1 MKLFN
6 ELNNANFE
14 LYAAKY
20 YNNPQCLSADEF
32 YDDIARFK
40 YVVRLLRRY
49 RDTGKIQE
57 RLVLNHL
64 ISIYNVFKI
73 PAANRMMFHKVDID
87 LWPALKTF
95 LVYLNYLPLDLHK
108 NINIDLRIAKK
119 LKEL

>member
-1 MKLFN
+1 MQLFD

-14 LYAAKY
+14 IYAANHY
-20 YNNPQCLSADEF
+20 RNTACLEAQDF
-32 YDDIARFK
+32 YDDVAKFK

-57 RLVLNHL
+57 RLLLNH
-64 ISIYNVFKI
+64 IITIYNVFEI
-73 PAANRMMFHKVDID
+73 SAANRMIFYKVDPN

-95 LVYLNYLPLDLHK
+95 LVYLNYLPENLHK
-108 NINIDLRIAKK
+108 NINIDLSIAKK

>member
-95 LVYLNYLPLDLHK
+95 LVYLNYLPEKTHQ
-108 NINIDLRIAKK
+108 NINIDLVIANK
-119 LKEL
+119 LKVL